1 MKRPVKS
8 LVMGK
13 EVTYQCY
20 EWQKYLI
27 YKGKKHSKPLHHAKV
42 SLIPQRVDI
51 SLRPEI
57 INVFLCSECRNRDL
71 YATGRKFSRLT
82 YLYIFQ

>member
-1 MKRPVKS
+1 MKIPVKS

-27 YKGKKHSKPLHHAKV
+27 YKGKKHSNPLHHAKV

-57 INVFLCSECRNRDL
+57 INNREVLYVDGLCFP
-71 YATGRKFSRLT
+71 TF
-82 YLYIFQ
+82 